1 VVEARMA
8 SSTMYPDLN
17 SQISNNE
24 SLRDD
29 ANLGYRLVIPEE
41 NPLTKLF
48 DGYLDGKVTVIV
60 ERSWTT
66 AGEEYTLRAAMD
78 GETARMAGW
87 IITTS

>member
-17 SQISNNE
+17 SQISNGE

-29 ANLGYRLVIPEE
+29 ANLGYRLVIPED
-41 NPLTKLF
+41 NPLTELF
-48 DGYLDGKVTVIV
+48 DEYWDGKVTVIV
-60 ERSWTT
+60 ERSWTS